1 MKEKTRKI
9 FIMIVMAALI
19 VSLTAASFAALTYGR
34 YTGGKLDEDSPY
46 EEIIDFVGATAFE
59 VTSPDAFIN
68 AINNG
73 YSYIKIA
80 DDAEEPFVINNNV
93 ADVYTNLV
101 LDVNGHVVVRNSR
114 NPLLDVRRSIS
125 VVLVYDSSTDA
136 DGGFYNPVGSSLQTS
151 GGTLTVGEGIYESG
165 PSDAADATLPSS
177 NAVSLVTRENRT
189 STSYNAA
196 QSGVSL
202 PILTK
207 SGGDKTKSGDKYL
220 PENWTDTVSG
230 DQINPD
236 TYLLYTEVQNA
247 FVGSGQTADG
257 TIPDASAPADP
268 DNPVVFQSGQLY
280 INCDSSTIENN
291 GTTTTTYSAD
301 IFSPVSNVASCDFY
315 YYYPID
321 ESGAYSS
328 TAGTVDSPKT
338 YAVVY
343 GYNDVKGLA
352 EDEDDNNDGIGEATA
367 LIDDGLV
374 WPYAAIRSVEDGEV
388 GGVTHARGGTFT
400 TNFGTDNTYG
410 IYSVGGTMTVGTDSK
425 STPPKFTATG
435 EGTCIGMSAG
445 ENDTLTIENGEF
457 SSKIGDTIKMS
468 GGEMEVK
475 KGSFTKD
482 ATGADENSTNNGSAI
497 SISGG
502 TLNMAGSEKDG
513 AKSVSFTVNGN
524 YVNGIKMEKAEND
537 TTANI
542 ADTIENAAFS
552 FNNNGFGNSVAA
564 IQVIGGTLNVSDSTF
579 DFNGGSAETVSANN
593 GIYVQGGSVEAE
605 NCTFTLSPN
614 GSVTGS
620 AAIASAGGTVTAS
633 GSTFTV
639 NGFGNFGVHSSGGTV
654 TATDCTFTMTQAG
667 EPPDGRGDNFGI
679 YSMLPEGATQGGTAT
694 AEGCT
699 INITG
704 TYSAG
709 VLSMDGTLNLGASTT
724 KETLITVSFEGNKL
738 SSSGVSS
745 EGGEIN
751 LTGNT
756 TITSAG
762 LGITAR
768 GEINVTGGTS
778 TVKTERGTG
787 IYVQNGTLTVEE
799 GATVDVDS
807 KIVDACSWVV
817 PPEHTGDESL
827 QTNKF
832 NGVFV
837 NGGSLVSEGTLN
849 VTFTGVQ
856 NDAYGS
862 GANSNLNANT
872 AYRDFQIKSY
882 AVRVEAAAS
891 GGDTKVS
898 IAGGTISNSVGGG
911 VYVGGGKVTLGV
923 EKGNKGP
930 TVQTTGTSVEDTI
943 CNPFNYGGNWE
954 YQLPQTGGPAV
965 KVAGGESTTIYGGEY
980 RSQQGDGIVTTGG
993 SATISQG
1000 TFYGNDSYDTKAGPG
1015 ASYSFKV
1022 YGGTVTVKDGTFGS
1036 SDASGGGAFVA
1047 GTAQETAKA
1056 QINGGKFLSG
1066 GQAAFSIL
1074 DNATVTFGEDDAANI
1089 TVQGSKA
1096 GLVLEGYSGIGSP
1109 EITINGGNFSSTSID
1124 DNESSAIWSGNP
1136 NFKLTIN
1143 GGELTGEAK
1152 DGIFIARRTWNKES
1166 DPFIGT
1172 LKITGGEI
1180 TGKTHG
1186 LNLDR
1191 DIKSENAVEISGNA
1205 VLTGSTGSGLNLA
1218 GALYKT
1224 HAVVIT
1230 GGTFVGGQYGAYYG
1244 KDGGDDG
1251 VYINDGLL
1259 ITGGSFTGPTSA
1271 GAGFFFGDNPWSQKV
1286 EGVWPFQTE
1295 TPYNNVAIVGGT
1307 FSSFGANDDTI
1318 TAGDVFTMHVEY
1330 NGVEQYGVDVGNGVY
1345 GNVGAGGGKAV
1356 MELNKITLTPTT
1368 NS

>member
-475 KGSFTKD
+475 KGTFTKD
-482 ATGADENSTNNGSAI
+482 ATVLGAASGDGASNGSAI

-502 TLNMAGSEKDG
+502 TLTSSDTEDTSKPIQFHISGS
-513 AKSVSFTVNGN
+513 
-524 YVNGIKMEKAEND
+524 YVNGIYAKGGEI
-537 TTANI
+537 NI
-542 ADTIENAAFS
+542 ANAKFDFAKGEN
-552 FNNNGFGNSVAA
+552 NQGVYND
-564 IQVIGGTLNVSDSTF
+564 GGTSRARWCDFTLPGDNNYGIHSTNGTTRASDCAITMTGEYAVGVYTTGGRALVE
-579 DFNGGSAETVSANN
+579 GGSINVGFADGKSDNLLT
-593 GIYVQGGSVEAE
+593 
-605 NCTFTLSPN
+605 
-614 GSVTGS
+614 S
-620 AAIASAGGTVTAS
+620 AAV
-633 GSTFTV
+633 ST
-639 NGFGNFGVHSSGGTV
+639 
-654 TATDCTFTMTQAG
+654 
-667 EPPDGRGDNFGI
+667 
-679 YSMLPEGATQGGTAT
+679 
-694 AEGCT
+694 
-699 INITG
+699 
-704 TYSAG
+704 
-709 VLSMDGTLNLGASTT
+709 
-724 KETLITVSFEGNKL
+724 
-738 SSSGVSS
+738 
-745 EGGEIN
+745 EGGEIYLAGN
-751 LTGNT
+751 LAITSHSLGVT
-756 TITSAG
+756 VRQGEDTSGLLEIATDTITTTDGTTYSDIDSG
-762 LGITAR
+762 
-768 GEINVTGGTS
+768 NVTINTPNA
-778 TVKTERGTG
+778 TG
-787 IYVQNGTLTVEE
+787 IYVNNGNLINKGTVTVTSSVGNEE
-799 GATVDVDS
+799 GAD
-807 KIVDACSWVV
+807 KGWNWVNAEGN
-817 PPEHTGDESL
+817 PLISF
-827 QTNKF
+827 NKY
-832 NGVFV
+832 NGVYV

-856 NDAYGS
+856 NEENGDY
-862 GANSNLNANT
+862 LT
-872 AYRDFQIKSY
+872 QQIKSY
-882 AVRVEAAAS
+882 AVRVEGDADTTVTIAS
-891 GGDTKVS
+891 GNILNGSYDENGNVKE
-898 IAGGTISNSVGGG
+898 NSGVGGG
-911 VYVGGGKVTLGV
+911 VYVGGGTVTLGKQETTNGV
-923 EKGNKGP
+923 TTYSGP
-930 TVQTTGTSVEDTI
+930 TVQTTGELL
-943 CNPFNYGGNWE
+943 F
-954 YQLPQTGGPAV
+954 
-965 KVAGGESTTIYGGEY
+965 
-980 RSQQGDGIVTTGG
+980 
-993 SATISQG
+993 
-1000 TFYGNDSYDTKAGPG
+1000 
-1015 ASYSFKV
+1015 
-1022 YGGTVTVKDGTFGS
+1022 
-1036 SDASGGGAFVA
+1036 
-1047 GTAQETAKA
+1047 
-1056 QINGGKFLSG
+1056 
-1066 GQAAFSIL
+1066 
-1074 DNATVTFGEDDAANI
+1074 ATVTKNEGQWPWSETTYTWEGWKKVVGDSWKYMLNKSGGHAVEVSGGSLTVHGGDYTAQQGNGILIRNTSQSQATNTVKINSGSFLGYNSGYYVVYGYEQTPLGGGRMVGPAA
-1089 TVQGSKA
+1089 SY
-1096 GLVLEGYSGIGSP
+1096 GLNVMGHDLDV
-1109 EITINGGNFSSTSID
+1109 TINGGTFGETGNTGNSAASFFGTPDGSRPQVAVHGGTFNANKADAISVFRFIDITFDGTASQISSNISDGDVASLSVQD
-1124 DNESSAIWSGNP
+1124 D
-1136 NFKLTIN
+1136 L
-1143 GGELTGEAK
+1143 LYTGESNRGSMIKIQSGTFSGTAY
-1152 DGIFIARRTWNKES
+1152 GIWYACGYDKLSISGDATIKGSTGLQVASAPVENGIAISGGTIEGGTEGIYYNASYNASASVES
-1166 DPFIGT
+1166 EGYG
-1172 LKITGGEI
+1172 LNITGGTI
-1180 TGKTHG
+1180 RGTGNNKNGHA
-1186 LNLDR
+1186 LNIVVEPKKYAIHIGGTAQLFGGR
-1191 DIKSENAVEISGNA
+1191 DAIYVNNAGGGENAVS
-1205 VLTGSTGSGLNLA
+1205 
-1218 GALYKT
+1218 
-1224 HAVVIT
+1224 IT
-1230 GGTFVGGQYGAYYG
+1230 GGTFKGAEQDTPGDYGCAIWFNSG
-1244 KDGGDDG
+1244 MNDS
-1251 VYINDGLL
+1251 VYQ
-1259 ITGGSFTGPTSA
+1259 ITGGTFITKEGGSAIWTSSPVTHYLRQI
-1271 GAGFFFGDNPWSQKV
+1271 FP
-1286 EGVWPFQTE
+1286 EGCLINGGS
-1295 TPYNNVAIVGGT
+1295 YNRDFN
-1307 FSSFGANDDTI
+1307 FDTTIEGISEI
-1318 TAGDVFTMHVEY
+1318 TVSM
-1330 NGVEQYGVDVGNGVY
+1330 
-1345 GNVGAGGGKAV
+1345 
-1356 MELNKITLTPTT
+1356 
-1368 NS
+1368 S